1 MAQSAIARHG
11 LGMGAGASKGSPNL
25 SFVRR
30 RRFPIWLFF
39 PFDAKVLRTTFRAS
53 VLQTIYEVARD
64 ELGSSLVSAVV
75 STWKDPEEPVPPILI
90 LSIIAESERAEL
102 KRARFAILNTI
113 ASESVSWTEK
123 QKSDYSKTIYFELEP
138 SVI

>member
-1 MAQSAIARHG
+1 MAQLATARYG
-11 LGMGAGASKGSPNL
+11 LSKGAGEPKGSPNL
-25 SFVRR
+25 SLVRCR
-30 RRFPIWLFF
+30 RLPIRLFF
-39 PFDAKVLRTTFRAS
+39 PVEAKVLRTTFRAS